1 MVYGKG
7 IDIEKE
13 TKTKSG
19 KRTIV
24 IPAGVLETV
33 RKVQKY
39 KMKCRTKHPEK
50 YHESDYL
57 YVDEFGRNLHVST
70 TTNRWLKWRQKHPEI
85 KKISFHALR
94 HTYCSLM
101 LTYGIDPR
109 TLADLMGHSS
119 AIISLNTYAHAYTET
134 KQTYVKSLNDALYA
148 SVK

>member
-1 MVYGKG
+1 M
-7 IDIEKE
+7 DDF
-13 TKTKSG
+13 SQ
-19 KRTIV
+19 IV
-24 IPAGVLETV
+24 KDGVLQKLDVKKVHINSVTHTV
-33 RKVQKY
+33 IQILEEDSNLLS
-39 KMKCRTKHPEK
+39 TDIILD
-50 YHESDYL
+50 ESDYL

-109 TLADLMGHSS
+109 TLADLMGHSTP
-119 AIISLNTYAHAYTET
+119 IISLNTYSHSYMET
-134 KQTYVKSLNDALYA
+134 KQTYVNSLNDALYA